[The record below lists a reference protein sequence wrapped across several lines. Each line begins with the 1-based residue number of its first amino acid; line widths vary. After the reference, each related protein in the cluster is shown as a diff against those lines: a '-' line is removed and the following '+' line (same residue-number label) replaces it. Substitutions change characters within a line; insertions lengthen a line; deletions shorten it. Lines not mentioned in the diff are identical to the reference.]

1 MVPQTLLEL
10 LRYPLLTLSGGVVTP
25 GSVLVGVLVVATS
38 LLVSALT
45 ARWIIRVLA
54 LRGLS
59 HGAQFAVAKIAR
71 YCILTVGAAIAFNS
85 MGLKLDALIAAS
97 TVLAVGIGFGLQ
109 NVAQNFIS
117 GLILLVEQPVRKGD
131 YVKVGDTVGVIDD
144 IGLRATHIITR
155 DEVTMIVPNSALI
168 SAPVINHSRP
178 TNKLRVR
185 IALGVD
191 YGADMAKVRAALLAA
206 AGATRGVLDD
216 PAAEVRLEA
225 FGASSIDLALLVW
238 ISDPKDD
245 LRIGSEL
252 RFAID
257 AAFRAADIAMPFPRR
272 DVHVLGL
279 ERLLAR
285 PPRGDAPRLRP
296 IE

>member
-1 MVPQTLLEL
+1 MLPQRVLEIL
-10 LRYPLLTLSGGVVTP
+10 HYPLLTLSGGIVTP
-25 GSVLVGVLVVATS
+25 GSVLVGVAVVAAS
-38 LLVSALT
+38 LVASALA
-45 ARWIIRVLA
+45 ARWIIRVLDR
-54 LRGLS
+54 RGLS

-71 YCILTVGAAIAFNS
+71 YCILTIGAAIAFNS

-109 NVAQNFIS
+109 NIAQNFIS
-117 GLILLVEQPVRKGD
+117 GLILLIEQPVRKGD
-131 YVKVGDTVGVIDD
+131 YVKVGETVGVIDD

-185 IALGVD
+185 IAVGVD
-191 YGADMAKVRAALLAA
+191 YGADMAKVREVLLGAA
-206 AGATRGVLDD
+206 ASVRGVLVD
-216 PAAEVRLEA
+216 PPAEVRLEA
-225 FGASSIDLALLVW
+225 FGATSIDLGLLVW

-257 AAFRAADIAMPFPRR
+257 DAFRDASIAMPFPRR
-272 DVHVLGL
+272 DVHILGL
-279 ERLLAR
+279 ERLLAAR
-285 PPRGDAPRLRP
+285 PPSDGRGPTS
-296 IE
+296 